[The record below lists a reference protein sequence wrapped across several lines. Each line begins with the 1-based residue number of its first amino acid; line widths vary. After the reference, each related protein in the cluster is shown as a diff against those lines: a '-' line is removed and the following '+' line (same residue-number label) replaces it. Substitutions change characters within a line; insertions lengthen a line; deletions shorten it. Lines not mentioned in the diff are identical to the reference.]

1 MKHKILTII
10 ALILLVN
17 QVNAAEKSIYSPRGH
32 YRIPLKSEN
41 VETFE
46 GGGYENLLRMVDEH
60 NRQRGINR
68 SYFYKSTNK
77 ELRLH
82 DNIDLIPVTQ
92 YTGDE
97 EHGNYGTAE
106 LDKKNS
112 LTKGYLD
119 LPSII
124 EKGTE
129 ALKQNGNYED
139 FSYTTKGNKKRFY
152 FGNGNVT
159 NDIIIKGTN
168 EFNKEL
174 ELQKN
179 AKTDKYL
186 IDGKY
191 ESINYS
197 NRNQLGIT
205 MDEYYKRIEGKSN
218 DEVRQFLLE
227 KLKEKRNKQRKNT
240 KCNEKSKCCS
250 STDSTPYTS
259 SKEKYS

>member
-1 MKHKILTII
+1 
-10 ALILLVN
+10 
-17 QVNAAEKSIYSPRGH
+17 
-32 YRIPLKSEN
+32 
-41 VETFE
+41 
-46 GGGYENLLRMVDEH
+46 MVDEH

-168 EFNKEL
+168 EFRVTKKC
-174 ELQKN
+174 KN
-179 AKTDKYL
+179 
-186 IDGKY
+186 
-191 ESINYS
+191 
-197 NRNQLGIT
+197 
-205 MDEYYKRIEGKSN
+205 
-218 DEVRQFLLE
+218 
-227 KLKEKRNKQRKNT
+227 
-240 KCNEKSKCCS
+240 
-250 STDSTPYTS
+250 
-259 SKEKYS
+259 